1 MDAVVGAVDNVKV
14 DIFDT
19 HRAWCMYANIFLEIL
34 SILLL
39 LVAFAG
45 NSKDKVV
52 GYVGTRAY
60 ASKGSGHTVSMF
72 EDCDSSLCDD
82 CKSAGESAIFCTV
95 VGFIMVVVMLVLSFM
110 RRTGEQKYYKFG
122 AVVCG
127 FFGLLFFICAMGAW
141 DDQCVEEWPT
151 SNGVKYEMGNGMNC
165 VLTSFFF
172 TLFGFVTHLCVS
184 TSNNDKSPV
193 VAPI

>member
-82 CKSAGESAIFCTV
+82 CKSAG
-95 VGFIMVVVMLVLSFM
+95 
-110 RRTGEQKYYKFG
+110 
-122 AVVCG
+122 
-127 FFGLLFFICAMGAW
+127 
-141 DDQCVEEWPT
+141 
-151 SNGVKYEMGNGMNC
+151 
-165 VLTSFFF
+165 
-172 TLFGFVTHLCVS
+172 
-184 TSNNDKSPV
+184 
-193 VAPI
+193 